1 MDKEKGLLIV
11 LSGPSGVGKGTVRK
25 KIFEDPTTSYKYSIS
40 MTTRH
45 MREGEIDGVDYFFKT
60 KEEFEALIKD
70 DQFIE
75 YAQYVGNYYGTPV
88 QYVKDTMEE
97 GHDVFLE
104 IEVEG
109 AKQVRKKFP
118 DALFIFLAP
127 PSLDDLKERLVGR
140 GTESDEKIQSRV
152 NEARKEVEMMNL
164 YDYVVVNDE
173 VELAKNRIQSI
184 VEAEHLK
191 ESESKLNIEKCYW
204 RSKIMLN
211 PPLNQL
217 TAKVNSK
224 YLIATTAAKRA
235 RELDERRETALL
247 DQYHSSK
254 PVGKALEEIADGK
267 IEPVV
272 PKEYLG

>member
-1 MDKEKGLLIV
+1 MDNEKGLLIV

-25 KIFEDPTTSYKYSIS
+25 EIFDDPTTSYKYSIS
-40 MTTRH
+40 MTTRN
-45 MREGEIDGVDYFFKT
+45 MREGEVDGVITFKT
-60 KEEFEALIKD
+60 KEEFEALIQE

-75 YAQYVGNYYGTPV
+75 YAEYVGNYYGTPV
-88 QYVKDTMEE
+88 QYVKDTMAA

-127 PSLDDLKERLVGR
+127 PSLDHLKERLVGR

-173 VELAKNRIQSI
+173 VHLAKERIQSI

-191 ESESKLNIEKCYW
+191 RERVEAIYRKMLL
-204 RSKIMLN
+204 RPKIMLN

-217 TAKVNSK
+217 QSKINSK
-224 YLIATTAAKRA
+224 YLIATTAAKC
-235 RELDERRETALL
+235 T
-247 DQYHSSK
+247 
-254 PVGKALEEIADGK
+254 
-267 IEPVV
+267 
-272 PKEYLG
+272 